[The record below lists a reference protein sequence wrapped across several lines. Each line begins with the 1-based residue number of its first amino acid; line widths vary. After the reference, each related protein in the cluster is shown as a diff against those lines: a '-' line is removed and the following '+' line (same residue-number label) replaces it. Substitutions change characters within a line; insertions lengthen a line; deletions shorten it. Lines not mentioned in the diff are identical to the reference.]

1 MKTKNACILLLAA
14 LTMTACEYD
23 DSALWEQVNQ
33 NTERIAALEA
43 WQAET
48 NTNIAA
54 LEAWQ
59 AETNTNIQSL
69 QTLLN
74 TTDHI
79 TDVTPVTE
87 NDVEVGYTISF
98 LNSDPITIYCG
109 DNGTAGST
117 PKIGVTQEDD
127 GNWYWTLNGELL
139 TDNGKPIQANGDS
152 APVPQLK
159 TGTSL
164 TVSEDSEGK
173 DIVDDAFYLSL
184 DEGETWTSVSGTDG
198 DSFFSDV
205 KVTDE
210 AVIFTLKNSDG
221 TITSFSVPRYTGI
234 KLTFET
240 PAVHLGYGNTQPVN
254 FTAEGSESFTTD
266 NLFIIAPDGWKAE
279 VTLPT
284 RAATK
289 FILNVTLMMLDNQ
302 QGNTTI
308 GRIKVDCK
316 STNLVMNNVTAGALA
331 TAIGNRTNL
340 TSITVT
346 SGTLNETDWAAIVKN
361 NAALLYL
368 DLAGAIYEGTD
379 KDILAYSNNGVS
391 SLPLLTI
398 QLPQGVTGLGEYAF
412 NNCTKLT
419 SITLPDKVASI
430 GNHAFHGC
438 IFLTSITLPAGVT
451 SIEEYTFYG
460 CTSLESITLPEG
472 VTTIGSFAFASCK
485 VLESIDLPDKVTSI
499 ENSAFSNCYALTSIT
514 LPEGVTSIKRYAF
527 NNCTSLESITLPE
540 GVKSIEEYTFNFCS
554 ALKSIDLP
562 AGVTSIGERAFFRC
576 TSLTSIDLPEGLESI
591 EEAAFNYCTKLT
603 TVTLP
608 DKVTSIGGYAFAG
621 CEALESIDLPDGL
634 ESIGNNVFAA
644 CKALTSID
652 LPAGVTS
659 IGNYA
664 FHNTALK
671 SIDLPA
677 GVTSIGEFAF
687 NYCNALE
694 TVTCLGTTPPTI
706 TSENIFA
713 NCSKL
718 ANIYVPAGSVGT
730 YKAATGWSTYET
742 KIKAIQ

>member
-14 LTMTACEYD
+14 LTMTACKYD

-43 WQAET
+43 WQAE
-48 NTNIAA
+48 A
-54 LEAWQ
+54 
-59 AETNTNIQSL
+59 NTNIQSL

-79 TDVTPVTE
+79 TAVTPVME
-87 NDVEVGYTISF
+87 NEVEVGYTISF

-139 TDNGKPIQANGDS
+139 TDADGNSIRANGDS

-164 TVSEDSEGK
+164 TVSEDSDGAA
-173 DIVDDAFYLSL
+173 IVDDAFYLSM
-184 DEGETWTSVSGTDG
+184 DEGKTWTRVSGTDG

-289 FILNVTLMMLDNQ
+289 FILNVTAPADAESGAAEGEILMMLDNQ

-316 STNLVMNNVTAGALA
+316 STNLVMENVTAGALA
-331 TAIGNRTNL
+331 TAIGTRTNL

-346 SGTLNETDWAAIVKN
+346 SGTLNEADWAAVVKN
-361 NAALLYL
+361 KAALLYL
-368 DLAGAIYEGTD
+368 DLAGATYEGTD
-379 KDILAYSNNGVS
+379 KDNLIYN
-391 SLPLLTI
+391 T
-398 QLPQGVTGLGEYAF
+398 TGTMPAI
-412 NNCTKLT
+412 
-419 SITLPDKVASI
+419 SRIT
-430 GNHAFHGC
+430 
-438 IFLTSITLPAGVT
+438 
-451 SIEEYTFYG
+451 
-460 CTSLESITLPEG
+460 
-472 VTTIGSFAFASCK
+472 
-485 VLESIDLPDKVTSI
+485 
-499 ENSAFSNCYALTSIT
+499 
-514 LPEGVTSIKRYAF
+514 
-527 NNCTSLESITLPE
+527 
-540 GVKSIEEYTFNFCS
+540 
-554 ALKSIDLP
+554 
-562 AGVTSIGERAFFRC
+562 
-576 TSLTSIDLPEGLESI
+576 
-591 EEAAFNYCTKLT
+591 
-603 TVTLP
+603 
-608 DKVTSIGGYAFAG
+608 
-621 CEALESIDLPDGL
+621 
-634 ESIGNNVFAA
+634 
-644 CKALTSID
+644 
-652 LPAGVTS
+652 
-659 IGNYA
+659 
-664 FHNTALK
+664 
-671 SIDLPA
+671 
-677 GVTSIGEFAF
+677 
-687 NYCNALE
+687 
-694 TVTCLGTTPPTI
+694 
-706 TSENIFA
+706 
-713 NCSKL
+713 
-718 ANIYVPAGSVGT
+718 
-730 YKAATGWSTYET
+730 
-742 KIKAIQ
+742 